1 MAEWDVVS
9 TAPAAPAADPW
20 AVVSHEPAPQSK
32 LESLG
37 KNISQSPLTGAGD
50 LLLHHVTGMLSSI
63 PGMIAGSG
71 ASVGKL
77 FGANVDPDKVQADTE
92 AYFTH
97 QPVSQSGQ
105 EGLATE
111 QAGLKKAREIAAPV
125 IEPASAGYNDAMKAF
140 GPTLEPYARDIVH
153 GVVGGAGNA
162 LALTPLAPEA
172 KAVMSLADVAPAE
185 RAAFEARA
193 PSGVAAP
200 PPASSVVEG
209 AAKPVVG
216 TGSQAVETGRA
227 AGFKFTPGGVE
238 SRDPAR
244 AVAGDVPQSFAVN
257 ANDRRAINLHNNAQA
272 VKLAGE
278 QIGVKDATT
287 LSKKNFDDARQPHFD
302 TYDETGAKLGTGLK
316 GSDAF
321 TSTLEAQLADVNP
334 QSALKATVVPQVK
347 RILAAAQSKNMS
359 GPQLVKDISW
369 LRANGG
375 RSVANTLENEVE
387 TQLGANSPQLTKFRE
402 ARTGLAQIHQ
412 LQQAAPGGII
422 NARVLSDFDRKNPG
436 VLTGNLKLIAQ
447 SAAAAPQDFILPSGV
462 QPGSSPLSKPTW
474 AGVGKAVAGKVAKFV
489 APGKFDVQSD
499 AFQNRFGREAS
510 PTEATYFKDL
520 GKRPAAPS
528 AGFELQPSPGKAF
541 SPNQRDMGPLSEG
554 PGPRE
559 QLSLTSPEG
568 SVFEPHQLGMQVAQG
583 LGPRESL
590 QLKPADGT
598 VGVNPVQLGM
608 EVAQGR
614 PLPDQRLGL
623 QQTPSGIEPHQPSL
637 LGHEGTPE
645 GGSRKQKPKAKKA
658 KKDGTD

>member
-9 TAPAAPAADPW
+9 TAPVEAPKADPW
-20 AVVSHEPAPQSK
+20 AVVSH
-32 LESLG
+32 
-37 KNISQSPLTGAGD
+37 
-50 LLLHHVTGMLSSI
+50 V
-63 PGMIAGSG
+63 
-71 ASVGKL
+71 
-77 FGANVDPDKVQADTE
+77 
-92 AYFTH
+92 
-97 QPVSQSGQ
+97 PV
-105 EGLATE
+105 
-111 QAGLKKAREIAAPV
+111 
-125 IEPASAGYNDAMKAF
+125 
-140 GPTLEPYARDIVH
+140 
-153 GVVGGAGNA
+153 
-162 LALTPLAPEA
+162 
-172 KAVMSLADVAPAE
+172 
-185 RAAFEARA
+185 
-193 PSGVAAP
+193 AP
-200 PPASSVVEG
+200 PPGYEDNPATGYHYRPNTLADNPITRSPIWGAADIAASGVSKLAGKIGGGIAGLGTMATNALGLTDTAPADVVGTVKDAVGTEASSPGAADVQNSLKVATTPVRAVTEPAGAFLDRQVNKLPDGARTVVQGAEEAIPDIAAVLPIGALGRGARAAEPAAAVEG

-216 TGSQAVETGRA
+216 TGEQAVQTGRA
-227 AGFKFTPGGVE
+227 AGFKFTPGAVE
-238 SRDPAR
+238 SRNPAA

-302 TYDETGAKLGTGLK
+302 TYKATGDALGTGLK

-321 TSTLEAQLADVNP
+321 TSTLEAQLADVTP
-334 QSALKATVVPQVK
+334 QGALKSTIVPQVK
-347 RILAAAQSKNMS
+347 QILARAQSGNMS
-359 GPQLVKDISW
+359 GPQMVKDISW

-375 RSVANTLENEVE
+375 RSVANTIENEVE
-387 TQLGANSPQLTKFRE
+387 TQLGANSPQLGAFRE

-422 NARVLSDFDRKNPG
+422 NARALADFDRKNPG
-436 VLTGNLKLIAQ
+436 VLTGHLKTIAQ

-474 AGVGKAVAGKVAKFV
+474 AGAAKAVAGKVAKFV
-489 APGKFDVQSD
+489 APSKFDVQSD

-559 QLSLTSPEG
+559 QLNLIPPEG

-583 LGPRESL
+583 PGPREML
-590 QLKPADGT
+590 QLQPADGQ

-623 QQTPSGIEPHQPSL
+623 QQTPAGLEPHQPSL

-645 GGSRKQKPKAKKA
+645 GGSRKPKPKPKKA
-658 KKDGTD
+658 KKDDTD